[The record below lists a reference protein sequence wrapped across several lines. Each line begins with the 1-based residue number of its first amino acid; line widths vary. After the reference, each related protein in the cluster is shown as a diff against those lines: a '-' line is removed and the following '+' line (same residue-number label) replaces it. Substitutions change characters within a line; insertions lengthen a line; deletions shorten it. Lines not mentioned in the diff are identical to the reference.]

1 MEELHRLIDSS
12 RLFED
17 LSIFFYYGVARDD
30 DRVLKSVCNV
40 ERFRFRESF
49 RQRGGVGVSDRLLV
63 DRAWVDFVSEP
74 EDIERSLSRLRFGRQ
89 NNSHEID
96 VTARNRLSC
105 S

>member
-1 MEELHRLIDSS
+1 
-12 RLFED
+12 
-17 LSIFFYYGVARDD
+17 
-30 DRVLKSVCNV
+30 
-40 ERFRFRESF
+40 
-49 RQRGGVGVSDRLLV
+49 
-63 DRAWVDFVSEP
+63 VDFISEP